1 MSSTT
6 YVVNVPAPSVLKILL
21 NLGADS
27 TPKKT
32 IIAVDQPPDEISQT
46 MKFESDVMEE
56 EVI

>member
-6 YVVNVPAPSVLKILL
+6 HVVNVPAPSVLKILL

-32 IIAVDQPPDEISQT
+32 IIAVNQPPDEISQT
-46 MKFESDVMEE
+46 MKFESDVME
-56 EVI
+56 VI